1 MLLCLPSGGHSG
13 ARFLPLRQCPP
24 SVFGEMTDY
33 QVLVIG
39 PRRGLIEVLRT
50 RAIPFSVW
58 QEKHYFVAT
67 APQKSVTAP
76 LWNSPE
82 KIREQIRTSFPKEQF
97 THVIAGTEAGVLPAS
112 IARRQLGA
120 RLSSTVTGNR
130 CHDKLLMKEYLS
142 GFGIPMTRYMADRAD
157 LVPAEVFAALGNPV
171 VRKYRKSSGGKGLQ
185 LIQRPEDFAPGTH
198 GLSILERYVDS
209 TEASIESFID
219 DGRIR
224 FTNITSYE
232 VKGHTNF
239 VPACFGSESERTL
252 RSLNDRVIQALNIGW
267 GMTHLEVYMTSR
279 GPLFGEIALRPPGGY
294 IMNALQ
300 HAWDF
305 NPWEAFLAME
315 LGEKF
320 EFPKEPIKFAA
331 AEVLHPGAGRVTA
344 VHGKST
350 VLAEQGVREFRIKVK
365 PGDVIDVRSGFGQD
379 AGYVLHVS
387 HSAEERQKLHD
398 LINTELLI
406 EVCESL
412 PASDH

>member
-1 MLLCLPSGGHSG
+1 
-13 ARFLPLRQCPP
+13 
-24 SVFGEMTDY
+24 MTDY

-39 PRRGLIEVLRT
+39 PRRGLIEVLRA

-58 QEKHYFVAT
+58 QEKNYFVAT

-82 KIREQIRTSFPKEQF
+82 KIREQIRTSFPREQF
-97 THVIAGTEAGVLPAS
+97 THVIAGTEAAVLPAA

-130 CHDKLLMKEYLS
+130 CRDKLLMKEYLS

-157 LVPAEVFAALGNPV
+157 LDPVEVFAALGSPV

-185 LIQRPEDFAPGTH
+185 LIRRPEDFAPGTH
-198 GLSILERYVDS
+198 GLSILERFVDAP
-209 TEASIESFID
+209 EASIESFID
-219 DGRIR
+219 DGQIR
-224 FTNITSYE
+224 FTNITRYE

-239 VPACFGSESERTL
+239 VPAFFDAECERTL
-252 RSLNDRVIQALNIGW
+252 RTLNERVIQALHIGW
-267 GMTHLEVYMTSR
+267 GMTHLEVYLTAK

-320 EFPKEPIKFAA
+320 EFPTKPINYAA

-365 PGDVIDVRSGFGQD
+365 PGDVIDTRSGLGQD
-379 AGYVLHVS
+379 AGYVLHA
-387 HSAEERQKLHD
+387 SASAQERQRLHD
-398 LINTELLI
+398 LITAELVI
-406 EVCESL
+406 EVSGSL
-412 PASDH
+412 PASDRL